1 MPVLELVLVLNLYS
15 HSYLVIFVSA
25 CDDSWKYTLSVQFCG
40 GGGSHCEVVVCSYT
54 GSPWVNDTYSW
65 FVEFNKA
72 RTF

>member
-15 HSYLVIFVSA
+15 PSYLVIFVSA

-54 GSPWVNDTYSW
+54 GSP
-65 FVEFNKA
+65 
-72 RTF
+72 